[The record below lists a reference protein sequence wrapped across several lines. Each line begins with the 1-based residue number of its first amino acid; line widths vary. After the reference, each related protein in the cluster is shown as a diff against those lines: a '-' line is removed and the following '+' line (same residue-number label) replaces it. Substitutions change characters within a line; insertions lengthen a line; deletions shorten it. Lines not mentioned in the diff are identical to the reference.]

1 MKAIISGYEFA
12 HRDDYEGRQVIPDIK
27 LDADSKNIEHM
38 TVEKDENKYRT
49 IISPERYKKLEKEIP
64 LAKYDGLISDMHK
77 DAVVID
83 DLNHY
88 ETDQLIKQLKPDMFF
103 SGIKDKYV
111 VQKMGVTSKQLH
123 SYDYSGPYAGFR
135 GAVVFAKDLTSGVYT
150 PAWKFVT
157 APWKVEP
164 LLEGKVVGGDE

>member
-1 MKAIISGYEFA
+1 LKAIISGYEFA

-111 VQKMGVTSKQLH
+111 V
-123 SYDYSGPYAGFR
+123 
-135 GAVVFAKDLTSGVYT
+135 AKNGSNL
-150 PAWKFVT
+150 
-157 APWKVEP
+157 
-164 LLEGKVVGGDE
+164 